1 MKLKDS
7 TRRQMKIENE
17 TKTLPLLS
25 LPEFHY
31 LFASILIFLQL
42 LKSKR
47 KTQPSHIREL
57 LFDQPFPKV
66 LTEDYISGERL
77 VWQRWSVIF
86 CR

>member
-17 TKTLPLLS
+17 TKILPLLS

-31 LFASILIFLQL
+31 LFASILIFLQIQ
-42 LKSKR
+42 KEN
-47 KTQPSHIREL
+47 PAESHTREL

-66 LTEDYISGERL
+66 LTEDYILGERL
-77 VWQRWSVIF
+77 VWQRWSAIF